1 MLDFSIKKYLS
12 KLSRLIKKGH
22 AHNYLKGPSVFA
34 FCKYKSSLARF
45 QKSISLQFCKIFRWA
60 PLFIRPPSLL
70 CHLSRGRDCTT
81 KKTSSKAERSKNP
94 SRPKTHIPK
103 CGPSSSSSSSSSPT
117 LPYPNP
123 PSSHVRTRTHATHSS
138 DTPSTPISK
147 SPKSLLSS
155 TSTLSLSSPP
165 TASK

>member
-1 MLDFSIKKYLS
+1 MNWALRGMRTIIRKVQAFLLFAKTKVPLHASKKASVYSPAKSL
-12 KLSRLIKKGH
+12 G
-22 AHNYLKGPSVFA
+22 GPHF
-34 FCKYKSSLARF
+34 
-45 QKSISLQFCKIFRWA
+45 
-60 PLFIRPPSLL
+60 FIRPPSLL
-70 CHLSRGRDCTT
+70 CHLSRGCDCTT

-103 CGPSSSSSSSSSPT
+103 CVPSSSSSSSSSPT

-155 TSTLSLSSPP
+155 TSILSLSSPP